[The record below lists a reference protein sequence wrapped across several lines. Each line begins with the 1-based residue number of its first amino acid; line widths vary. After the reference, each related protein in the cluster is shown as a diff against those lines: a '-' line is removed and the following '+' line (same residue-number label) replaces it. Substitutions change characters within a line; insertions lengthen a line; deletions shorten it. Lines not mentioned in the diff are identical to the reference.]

1 MDHLCEPLPWEAHLL
16 SKCFGNFFLSSADCS
31 LFLLLISLETCLT
44 RANSLHKPSKSI
56 LLTLIIIILFQFS
69 LLTLVL
75 FYIPTNSISIAQV
88 ISLSLQISIWLLLLN
103 SYYNYI
109 EPNELAKSSLK
120 TIKLYIITRLIFPC
134 YIIFLSFKNYSKE
147 TSHII
152 VLLEIFTN
160 LAIISFAVWN
170 IRAESYDPYLTLVE
184 RKFDTN
190 RYERSSI
197 FAKATFTWPFSLIK
211 LGNTRPIQPA
221 DIDKV
226 REIETCEYQQSRLG
240 NFILKIHSFSGKY
253 SLMIVL
259 YKRYFLEI
267 LGVSFLGILSSALEF
282 TTPLFVALIEDY
294 LNSDKPLW
302 WGISLVIYLLILKLL
317 KCFINNQY
325 DFQSKLLSMH
335 VKSGLSSEI
344 YRKLLRISISGIS
357 QNKND
362 SLSYGKIINLIQVDL
377 DGITSGIINSMNII
391 VLPFTF
397 ALGFYLNFKIVGFAG
412 GVTGTTIIVI
422 LMACT
427 IYLGRKL
434 SIVQKKLMERKDK
447 RMKACN
453 ELFNNIRIFKIYNW
467 EVKLSEN
474 VGKYRE
480 QELEQQKVT
489 FFWNTVS
496 ILLSWGAQNYLA
508 AGMLTVMTLTGTTLT
523 ATNVFAGLSVIR
535 VVKNSMYTL
544 PTIVNSFIQTK
555 VSLTRIQDYLK
566 SKDQDFYIENS
577 PTNSVIS
584 MTNASFSWHSK
595 EKSPKTSGE
604 LQETKRTLKDLTFN
618 IYQGELIAI
627 VGKFASGKSSFL
639 QALIQN
645 MVFIKTEDSHI
656 NIFGS
661 IALCNQETWIQNKTI
676 RDNILFGKEFNEKKY
691 WEIIRICM
699 LQSDLDMFPGGDLTE
714 IGERGINLSGGQKA
728 RVCIARAVYS
738 DADILLFD
746 DPLAALDQYVGKS
759 VFEECVYKYLN
770 GKTRIV
776 VTNNQ
781 QYLSFVD
788 RIMVFNAGKVE
799 QFDSFNSLIVQ
810 PGYFR
815 DEFMIEL
822 KQIQLSNSTQKT
834 SSSGK
839 KEVTAKRLIENEDRV
854 IGRVN
859 LTVYNTYYSY
869 AGGIFIISLGLLA
882 MAGWQIDRMLTDFYL
897 AYWTNQS
904 SSEQD
909 QKRFQNIL
917 VFNIGSFGISVF
929 MLLRAMNTF
938 YGGLRAAR
946 AMFNNMLTALLNAP
960 IPLYFD
966 INPMGR
972 ILNRLSKDQNSVDSG
987 VVYATN
993 RTLAQFF
1000 SVFTTICFCAYTV
1013 PIILLCIP
1021 LSMFLGYKIQQ
1032 YYLGTS
1038 RELIRLESISKS
1050 PIIQH
1055 FSETLSGLSTI
1066 RAFGYEKIF
1075 IEKYHNLIDQSNAF
1089 GFYKNACYCWLA
1101 VYLEILSDFI
1111 LVISTITIVYGKD
1124 YIDPGLTGVC
1134 LIYVI
1139 MLPEDMY
1146 SLMASSAYLENTM
1159 VSVERVHTMSLIEKE
1174 DLRTR
1179 FKDQILKSNNWPSQG
1194 EIEFYKYSAR
1204 YRPDT
1209 DIVLNNVSFII
1220 KPYEKIGIMGRT
1232 GSGKSSI
1239 VNALFR
1245 VFESTSGRIFVDG
1258 VDIAEIGLDLLRQKL
1273 CVIPQDPALFQGSL
1287 RENIDLLKQF
1297 FDEEI
1302 LETIKLVQLDFGD
1315 KTLDMEIK
1323 ENASNLSVGQ
1333 KQLICI
1339 VRALLK
1345 KSKIIILDEATAS
1358 IDYKTDML
1366 IQKVV
1371 RERFKDCTVMT
1382 IAHRVNTI
1390 LNSDRILVLDKG
1402 RVVEFD
1408 TPKKLKENNGYFFTL
1423 ASSY

>member
-1 MDHLCEPLPWEAHLL
+1 M
-16 SKCFGNFFLSSADCS
+16 
-31 LFLLLISLETCLT
+31 
-44 RANSLHKPSKSI
+44 
-56 LLTLIIIILFQFS
+56 
-69 LLTLVL
+69 
-75 FYIPTNSISIAQV
+75 
-88 ISLSLQISIWLLLLN
+88 
-103 SYYNYI
+103 
-109 EPNELAKSSLK
+109 
-120 TIKLYIITRLIFPC
+120 
-134 YIIFLSFKNYSKE
+134 
-147 TSHII
+147 
-152 VLLEIFTN
+152 
-160 LAIISFAVWN
+160 
-170 IRAESYDPYLTLVE
+170 
-184 RKFDTN
+184 N
-190 RYERSSI
+190 RYEKSSI
-197 FAKATFTWPFSLIK
+197 FAKATLTWPFSLIK
-211 LGNTRPIQPA
+211 LGNTRPIQPS
-221 DIDKV
+221 DIDKI
-226 REIETCEYQQSRLG
+226 REIETCEYQQIHLE
-240 NFILKIHSFSGKY
+240 NFISKIHTSSGKY
-253 SLMIVL
+253 FLMIVL

-267 LGVSFLGILSSALEF
+267 LKIALLGILSSILEF
-282 TTPLFVALIEDY
+282 TTPLFVALIENY
-294 LNSDKPLW
+294 LNTNKPLW
-302 WGISLVIYLLILKLL
+302 WGISLVLYLLILKLL
-317 KCFINNQY
+317 KCFMTNQY
-325 DFQSKLLSMH
+325 DFQSKLLSVH
-335 VKSGLSSEI
+335 IKSGLSSEI

-357 QNKND
+357 QNKNH

-377 DGITSGIINSMNII
+377 DSITSGIINSMNII

-422 LMACT
+422 LMAFT
-427 IYLGRKL
+427 VYLGRKL
-434 SIVQKKLMERKDK
+434 SSVQKKLMEKKDK

-453 ELFNNIRIFKIYNW
+453 ELFSNIRIFKVYNW
-467 EVKLSEN
+467 EVKLLEN

-480 QELEQQKVT
+480 QELGQQKVT

-566 SKDQDFYIENS
+566 AKNQDFYIENLQ
-577 PTNSVIS
+577 NKSVVS
-584 MTNASFSWHSK
+584 MTNASFSWYLKDESL
-595 EKSPKTSGE
+595 KSSGE
-604 LQETKRTLKDLTFN
+604 LQETKRILKDLNFN
-618 IYQGELIAI
+618 IYKGELVAV

-645 MVFIKTEDSHI
+645 MIFIKSEDSYV
-656 NIFGS
+656 NVFGS
-661 IALCNQETWIQNKTI
+661 IALCNQEIWIQNKTI

-699 LQSDLDMFPGGDLTE
+699 LQADLDMFPGGDLTK

-746 DPLAALDQYVGKS
+746 DPLAALDQYVGKN
-759 VFEECVYKYLN
+759 VFEECVYKYLS

-781 QYLSFVD
+781 QYLRFVD

-799 QFDSFNSLIVQ
+799 QFDRFDSLIVQ

-822 KQIQLSNSTQKT
+822 KQIQLSNNTPSIPY
-834 SSSGK
+834 SEK
-839 KEVTAKRLIENEDRV
+839 KEIVSKRLIGNEDRV
-854 IGRVN
+854 IGSVK
-859 LTVYNTYYSY
+859 LSVYNTYYSY

-882 MAGWQIDRMLTDFYL
+882 MIGWQIDRMLTDFYL

-904 SSEQD
+904 SSEQH
-909 QKRFQNIL
+909 QNRLQNIL
-917 VFNIGSFGISVF
+917 LFNAGSFGISIF

-946 AMFNNMLTALLNAP
+946 TMFNNMLISLLNAP
-960 IPLYFD
+960 IPTYFD

-972 ILNRLSKDQNSVDSG
+972 ILNRLSKDQNTVDSG

-1000 SVFTTICFCAYTV
+1000 SVFTTICFCVYTI
-1013 PIILLCIP
+1013 PIVLLCIP
-1021 LSMFLGYKIQQ
+1021 LSLFLGYKIQQ

-1050 PIIQH
+1050 PILQH

-1075 IEKYHNLIDQSNAF
+1075 IKKYHELIDQSNAF

-1101 VYLEILSDFI
+1101 VCLEILSDII
-1111 LVISTITIVYGKD
+1111 LVISTISIIYGKD

-1146 SLMASSAYLENTM
+1146 NLMASSAYLENTM
-1159 VSVERVHTMSLIEKE
+1159 VSVERVHNMSLIEKE
-1174 DLRTR
+1174 DMRIR
-1179 FKDQILKSNNWPSQG
+1179 FKDQILKSNNWPSKG

-1204 YRPDT
+1204 YRSDT
-1209 DIVLNNVSFII
+1209 DIVLNNISFII
-1220 KPYEKIGIMGRT
+1220 KSYEKIGIIGRT

-1245 VFESTSGRIFVDG
+1245 VFESTSGRIFIDG
-1258 VDIAEIGLDLLRQKL
+1258 VDIAEVGLDLLRQKM
-1273 CVIPQDPALFQGSL
+1273 CVIPQDPVLFQGSL
-1287 RENIDLLKQF
+1287 RENIDLLRKF
-1297 FDEEI
+1297 NDEEI
-1302 LETIKLVQLDFGD
+1302 LDIIKLVQLGFGD
-1315 KTLDMEIK
+1315 KALDMEIK
-1323 ENASNLSVGQ
+1323 ENASNFSVGQ

-1358 IDYKTDML
+1358 IDYKTDIL
-1366 IQKVV
+1366 IQDVV
-1371 RERFKDCTVMT
+1371 REKFKDCTVMT

-1390 LNSDRILVLDKG
+1390 MNSDRILVLDKG
-1402 RVVEFD
+1402 QVVEFD
-1408 TPKKLKENNGYFFTL
+1408 TPERLKEINGYFCSLT
-1423 ASSY
+1423 SSY